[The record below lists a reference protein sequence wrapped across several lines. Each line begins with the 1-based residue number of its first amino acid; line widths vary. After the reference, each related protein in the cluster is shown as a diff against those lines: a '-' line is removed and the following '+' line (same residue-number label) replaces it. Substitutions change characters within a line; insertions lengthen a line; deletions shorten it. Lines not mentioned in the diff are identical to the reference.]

1 MSSVEDNYLKE
12 GLERL
17 SKKYQSF
24 KFEIDQNG
32 APVVRVGTRAFTGA
46 DSPRQAL
53 DYINSLNITNVHTF
67 RPGQSM
73 HMRPG
78 SGPGFFPGLESLAD
92 ELGLTIDRYSMQRG
106 LVSRQIEEIQR
117 VFGMGD
123 SAVGLVFA
131 KSDVIT
137 GLRFYRGQD
146 EVTRSELLD
155 LLDSKGYNLEPDG
168 KLLKRIRAV
177 TNEYQFAASDLR
189 GKDRVKALFFDP
201 TRTQEGVSMMSEYG
215 YELEGGQYRI
225 KTGRGVGEGLEEF
238 EKRKAVGV
246 LDKYR
251 DISKIDKKLK
261 EEIVDAWH
269 QLKGINPSAKA
280 TADAIADFGNMKP
293 EEIVEAGRFIE
304 STRGVRRTMDG
315 QIFGSAKLAETTAT
329 FLRQR
334 AQSMEDS
341 LAAAISDG
349 SITEGSIDHNNILKK
364 ISKLKNN
371 ASEIDHIGING
382 GRFNFRA
389 MGFDPELIG
398 DFESYASDKIESIK
412 KGFIGQIKGDIE
424 IIGEKRGDK
433 LLTNWQ
439 SAITEYLASPGSGFT
454 VNDFGEIIHVKSGK
468 ALNIREIGILSP
480 IDSLTMELSRSDR
493 MNVGTSLSFERLGGG
508 RKVFADAQALMAD
521 PELFQTEALR
531 IKTLD
536 YVTQQ
541 MQEVKSGAIV
551 KEYQQYLLDKQL
563 GYKPQAKGI
572 LANLIQLSESG
583 DEEAARMLKLLES
596 GVGPLENERLIG
608 EFATALKELTS
619 RKSGMPRILMPA
631 VQSSHIGNTL
641 LRSKNSVEEGYI
653 SYVKGKGFLLNNFDY
668 DKYYDAF
675 GGFDLDD
682 TLRAHARWD
691 RGSDSLIA
699 VTKRTP
705 GALGEIGVFKVKLED
720 DLTTD
725 LLEELSNKH
734 DSVLSHLESEKLI
747 TAKIK
752 MKALLMQKQA
762 GAMSGSKGLN
772 LSQNIQAII
781 DSGELSGDE
790 ARLLSS
796 RAIPDEVTTHHLLQS
811 IQQLMEDYQPSET
824 MEELEQQLTTAK
836 AARKDILKGVMEKE
850 GLALD
855 EEAVQ
860 KLTTRSVAIS
870 DEALSGYAKYVKLG
884 KEVEERHSSITEKL
898 IQAINGPIDEGTKKP
913 VTEVLDESVEALK
926 KSLLVLEDY
935 SNMRMIVDNLIN
947 TSRDN
952 ANIDSSKI
960 TKMIELLQ
968 QEDVIDAITKDGG
981 KQADT
986 IKRMTGEALDAMAEI
1001 LHAGGTLDKAIMENE
1016 FGPFKLRKE
1025 WQTKLSQKLIEL
1037 NPDKAFD
1044 DYFVEGQLSEFMKQA
1059 KYTEDMAK
1067 STVINTLKEGGA
1079 TKELRNHLFT
1089 LAEEKQAQE
1098 LMTTFRAA
1106 YNLADQE
1113 IPDLAQVLNSFNVFG
1128 EGIEYGPQEI
1138 AAVKAAR
1145 ARGEVL
1151 RTLTEKYADDSG
1163 DITDEGRRV
1172 MGAFIQQHGLGTIEE
1187 TIGEEKVKSKLID
1200 HEFGSMYDTTVGWF
1214 RDLARQEGSL
1224 PGLTAQEAAAASE
1237 LAQTPV
1243 NLTRMAGGEG
1253 VAATQGDRAES
1264 LTEEISRRLGDE
1276 PFGQSG
1282 YYRGRAARD
1291 LAEDVTGGLRR
1302 FGGEAGGVTKGAMK
1316 GWKNLLDVK
1325 LFRRGAVAV
1334 GGAVAFSTLYQKF
1347 KDRTPE
1353 DMEGPPL
1360 LPGGSF
1366 YEKRPG
1372 QYSQNIMNNSQSGQ
1386 NGVTYKVRAT
1396 GNFDVNQLSSSMQ
1409 GVTGANVSSTSYQTR
1424 GYRRSDPVSEA
1435 VNRSFR

>member
-92 ELGLTIDRYSMQRG
+92 ELGLTIDRYSMQRT
-106 LVSRQIEEIQR
+106 LISRQFDEIQR
-117 VFGMGD
+117 VFGTGD
-123 SAVGLVFA
+123 SALGLVFA
-131 KSDVIT
+131 KNDVIT

-177 TNEYQFAASDLR
+177 TNEYQFAATGLR
-189 GKDRVKALFFDP
+189 GEDRVKALLFDP
-201 TRTQEGVSMMSEYG
+201 TKTQRGANMMSDYG
-215 YELEGGQYRI
+215 YEFEGGRYRVA
-225 KTGRGVGEGLEEF
+225 TGRGIGEGLDEF
-238 EKRKAVGV
+238 EGKITRGSME
-246 LDKYR
+246 KYK
-251 DISKIDKKLK
+251 DITKIDDKMKIK
-261 EEIVDAWH
+261 IVEAWDR
-269 QLKGINPSAKA
+269 LSGNPPNTRSAS
-280 TADAIADFGNMKP
+280 DSIAHFGNLKP
-293 EEIVEAGRFIE
+293 EEIIESGRFME
-304 STRGVRRTMDG
+304 SVDGVRKTMDG
-315 QIFGSAKLAETTAT
+315 QVFGSAKLADTTAT
-329 FLRQR
+329 FLRDR
-334 AQSMEDS
+334 AKSIEDS
-341 LAAAISDG
+341 LATAITDG
-349 SITEGSIDHNNILKK
+349 SIVDGSIEHNNILKK
-364 ISKLKNN
+364 ITKLKNN
-371 ASEIDHIGING
+371 AREIDDIKING

-398 DFESYASDKIESIK
+398 DFEDYATDKIESIK

-424 IIGEKRGDK
+424 IIGEKNGDK
-433 LLTNWQ
+433 LLTNWRT
-439 SAITEYLASPGSGFT
+439 AITSYLAQPGSGFT
-454 VNDFGEIIHVKSGK
+454 VNELGDLIHIESGK
-468 ALNIREIGILSP
+468 AINIKEVGILSP
-480 IDSLTMELSRSDR
+480 LDSLTMELSRKDSMD
-493 MNVGTSLSFERLGGG
+493 VGTSLSFARHGES
-508 RKVFADAQALMAD
+508 RKVFADAQALLAD

-541 MQEVKSGAIV
+541 MQEVRSGAIV
-551 KEYQQYLLDKQL
+551 KEYQQYLLDQQL
-563 GYKPQAKGI
+563 GYKPQAKGL
-572 LANLIQLSESG
+572 LANLIGLSESG
-583 DEEAARMLKLLES
+583 DEEASRMLKLLES
-596 GVGPLENERLIG
+596 GVGPMENERLIG
-608 EFATALKELTS
+608 HFATALKELTS
-619 RKSGMPRILMPA
+619 NKSGMPRILMPA
-631 VQSSHIGNTL
+631 VQSAQIGNTL
-641 LRSKNSVEEGYI
+641 TPNEAMKEGYI
-653 SYVKGKGFLLNNFDY
+653 SYVKGKGFVLKDTDY
-668 DKYYDAF
+668 AKYYDAF

-682 TLRAHARWD
+682 MLRAHARWD

-705 GALGEIGVFKVKLED
+705 GALGEIGVFKVGLED
-720 DLTTD
+720 DLTSE
-725 LLEELSNKH
+725 LLEELSAKH

-747 TAKIK
+747 EAKIK
-752 MKALLMQKQA
+752 VKASIMMRQNPSMYGPN
-762 GAMSGSKGLN
+762 GAN
-772 LSQNIQAII
+772 LSANIQAIV
-781 DSGELSGDE
+781 DSGQLTGDQ
-790 ARLLSS
+790 ARLLAGGETAG
-796 RAIPDEVTTHHLLQS
+796 RVTAD
-811 IQQLMEDYQPSET
+811 QLINAYSPSESLD
-824 MEELEQQLTTAK
+824 ELEQQLVTAK
-836 AARKDILKGVMEKE
+836 AGRKDILRTVMEQEK
-850 GLALD
+850 LALD
-855 EEAVQ
+855 DVTVET
-860 KLTTRSVAIS
+860 LTKRSL
-870 DEALSGYAKYVKLG
+870 ALTDDALPGYAQYVKLG
-884 KEVEERHSSITEKL
+884 EVAESRYQHITSQL
-898 IQAINGPIDEGTKKP
+898 VQAANGPSVSGI
-913 VTEVLDESVEALK
+913 LDNSVEALK
-926 KSLLVLEDY
+926 KSALVLEDY
-935 SNMRMIVDNLIN
+935 SNMRMVVDNLIN

-960 TKMIELLQ
+960 TKVIELLQ
-968 QEDVIDAITKDGG
+968 QEEVIDAITKEGG
-981 KQADT
+981 QQAEV
-986 IKRMTGEALDAMAEI
+986 IRGMTDNALDAVAEV

-1025 WQTKLSQKLIEL
+1025 WQTRLSQKLIEL

-1059 KYTEDMAK
+1059 KYTEEMAK
-1067 STVINTLKEGGA
+1067 STVKNTLKEGGA

-1106 YNLADQE
+1106 YDIADEE
-1113 IPDLAQVLNSFNVFG
+1113 IPDLAKVLNSFNVFG
-1128 EGIEYGPQEI
+1128 EGIEYGPEEI

-1187 TIGEEKVKSKLID
+1187 TIGEERVKSKLID

-1253 VAATQGDRAES
+1253 IAATQGDRAES
-1264 LTEEISRRLGDE
+1264 LTGEISRRLGDE
-1276 PFGQSG
+1276 PFGQAG
-1282 YYRGRAARD
+1282 HYRGRAARD

-1372 QYSQNIMNNSQSGQ
+1372 QYSQNIINNSQSGQ

-1409 GVTGANVSSTSYQTR
+1409 GVTGANVSSTSYQTK
-1424 GYRRSDPVSEA
+1424 GHRRSDPVSEA